1 MNRAP
6 DGATIGERGR
16 ISENPRWIMP
26 PEALTQSS
34 DVERWF
40 IRMERYFRAADVP
53 DNRRAAMVQYHM
65 DEAMGDVLSALE
77 VEETDDYD
85 KLKSTLFRVFGA
97 FPQLK
102 DQADGILLQQFEAG
116 IRQDMIKF
124 TILRSAPDSFEKA
137 VKIVAREDLMINH
150 VTAATASAS
159 VVTTTADGKKE
170 TARMKAKHATALRVG
185 HVANWGTLALT
196 AIHTLEANM
205 VETIHNLGRVPKP
218 SIRLEAA
225 IGGELAV
232 TNAYVM
238 EIVLGGTLHP
248 GPGRKLLAN
257 TTLLHPVPKV
267 HCGGPCGAKSANSR
281 SQILVAMEQML
292 PKEQEAGGKYRRT
305 VSAILEQFSDVLA
318 TSDEDLGWTRVI
330 HHAIHTGDA
339 KPVRCSP
346 RRIAYYQ
353 RAQWEHALSGAQWYS
368 TLDHAS
374 GYWHVEMETRDREN
388 TAFTTPYGLYQFKVM
403 PFGLCNAPA
412 TFQRL
417 METSLRGLVGS
428 KCLVY
433 LDDEVID
440 RLRKVGLKVKPE
452 KCHLMKRKVYLF
464 VTATALP
471 VSGQPPLKHPTA
483 TTVRSSSKELSRACK
498 SRSAQVELTAYRI
511 THQVPHDDP
520 IVRCPYTVRPNEM
533 FQLLQKLHSANR
545 GPHTY
550 RVRHQE
556 RRRRTMVVHSDRLKE
571 YVTQEDADETRR
583 RPFPL
588 WYGSGTYPK
597 EQQPKENEAEL
608 GHAGGSYHRSLSKT
622 AEP

>member
-318 TSDEDLGWTRVI
+318 TSDEDLGWTRTHRILSAGTVGTLLNGMIHRDVI
-330 HHAIHTGDA
+330 EQSAIMQSMGVPNSD
-339 KPVRCSP
+339 
-346 RRIAYYQ
+346 Y
-353 RAQWEHALSGAQWYS
+353 ALSGAQWYS

-428 KCLVY
+428 KCFVY
-433 LDDEVID
+433 LHDVSETFCRTVQEHTARMQEELDH
-440 RLRKVGLKVKPE
+440 LRKVGLKVKH
-452 KCHLMKRKVYLF
+452 KKSQLMKWKVAHLGHIISEKGIANDPSKTRA
-464 VTATALP
+464 VKEWQALSCVSELRQFLGLASYYRMFASIAAPLSGYWKETRSGTPILAYP
-471 VSGQPPLKHPTA
+471 VFRCRFLVDVDASGDGLGAVLSQKDG
-483 TTVRSSSKELSRACK
+483 SKERFVAYA
-498 SRSAQVELTAYRI
+498 SRSLTKPECRYC
-511 THQVPHDDP
+511 V
-520 IVRCPYTVRPNEM
+520 
-533 FQLLQKLHSANR
+533 
-545 GPHTY
+545 
-550 RVRHQE
+550 
-556 RRRRTMVVHSDRLKE
+556 
-571 YVTQEDADETRR
+571 TRR
-583 RPFPL
+583 EMLRLVWALREF
-588 WYGSGTYPK
+588 
-597 EQQPKENEAEL
+597 
-608 GHAGGSYHRSLSKT
+608 
-622 AEP
+622 